1 MKKNIVVL
9 FGGQSSEHE
18 ISLKSATTIIQNID
32 QDKYNIYP
40 IGITK
45 EGKWLLY
52 QGEISG
58 IVENQWI
65 KNGISTIISPD
76 ATHHGIIIFKEE
88 PLFIEIDV
96 IFPVLHGSNG
106 EDGTVQG
113 LFQIAQIPYVGCGVL
128 SSAVAMDKG
137 ITKIIADA
145 YNIPQAKYV
154 IVKAAKLKQ
163 IDKVIEGIEAALP
176 YPYFIKPANAGSSVG
191 ISKANNKEEL
201 IAGLHLAAKHDVK
214 ILVEETIVGR
224 EVETAALGN
233 EDVRISGV
241 GEIIAAAEFYD
252 YDAKYNNSDSR
263 TVMNADLPDDI
274 KNEIRQYAKRIF
286 KAVEGKGLARIDF
299 FVTEDNQIIF
309 NEINTLPGFTSI
321 SMYPMLW
328 KDQGMDTPDLVEEL
342 ISLAS
347 LSGSL

>member
-18 ISLKSATTIIQNID
+18 ISLRSATTIIENID
-32 QDKYNIYP
+32 SDKYNIYP

-52 QGEISG
+52 QGELKG
-58 IVENQWI
+58 IVENKWM
-65 KNGISTIISPD
+65 KHGIPTIISPD
-76 ATHHGIIIFKEE
+76 ASHGGIIIFKEE
-88 PLFIEIDV
+88 PLFIEIDM
-96 IFPVLHGSNG
+96 IFPVLHGANG

-137 ITKIIADA
+137 VTKIIADA

-154 IVKAAKLKQ
+154 IVKAKKLGEMN
-163 IDKVIEGIEAALP
+163 KVIQGIESAFP

-201 IAGLHLAAKHDVK
+201 IAGLHLAAKHDEK
-214 ILVEETIVGR
+214 ILVEETIIGR

-233 EDVRISGV
+233 QDIKISGV

-252 YDAKYNNSDSR
+252 YDAKYHSNDSQ
-263 TVMNADLPDDI
+263 TVVNADLPDDI
-274 KNEIRQYAKRIF
+274 KNKIRTYAKRIF

-299 FVTEDNQIIF
+299 FVTQDNQIIF

-328 KDQGMDTPDLVEEL
+328 KDQGIDTPELIEEL
-342 ISLAS
+342 IALAS
-347 LSGSL
+347 L

>member
-9 FGGQSSEHE
+9 FGGQSPEHE
-18 ISLKSATTIIQNID
+18 VSLKSATTIIQNID
-32 QDKYNIYP
+32 EDKYNIYP

-52 QGEISG
+52 QGEIEG
-58 IVENQWI
+58 IVENRWI
-65 KNGISTIISPD
+65 TNGISTIISPD

-128 SSAVAMDKG
+128 SSAVSMDKG
-137 ITKIIADA
+137 VTKIIADA

-154 IVKAAKLKQ
+154 IVKAKKLKQ
-163 IDKVIEGIEAALP
+163 IDKVIEGIESALP

-233 EDVRISGV
+233 EDVKISGV

-252 YDAKYNNSDSR
+252 YDAKYHNSDSR
-263 TVMNADLPDDI
+263 TVVNADLPDDI
-274 KNEIRQYAKRIF
+274 KNEIRLYAKRIF

-299 FVTEDNQIIF
+299 FVTQDNQIIF

-328 KDQGMDTPDLVEEL
+328 KDQGIDTPDLVEEL
-342 ISLAS
+342 IGLAS
-347 LSGSL
+347 L